1 MPILRREPLRKFL
14 YTIVFLILLAA
25 AVLFA
30 LRIYAE
36 ELTEIALVPTG
47 EFARQDPL
55 ATNAYQ
61 DPDMWFSRPGLGVQ
75 NDPARWQPAEQ
86 VVEDDSSP
94 LATPSPTP
102 TATEPAPEATAEAAP
117 NLTIPPIFAAP
128 AVPRFA
134 VFFVH
139 PTSYLERTSWN
150 APLAHEESQRRA
162 RLMVRGMAS
171 AFNQASEIWVPRYR
185 QATFG
190 SFLTDAPAAQMAI
203 DAAYA
208 DIEQAF
214 AFFVDSVDPELPI
227 VLAGHSQGA
236 LHITRLLREHVKGTP
251 LASRVAMAYPIGWP
265 ISVEHDLPMLG
276 MPACAT
282 PNQGG
287 CIVSWASFA
296 DPPEPGQFLRRYAAT
311 PGEDGQ
317 PRGDSPI
324 LCVNPLS
331 GMLGGE
337 ADMSANL
344 GTLVPNDDLSSGE
357 LVVGAVPARCDP
369 TTGLLLIGDP
379 PDLGQYV
386 LPGGNYHVY
395 DIPLF
400 WRNLQADVVRRVS
413 AWTANRS

>member
-1 MPILRREPLRKFL
+1 MPKCRRIPLRKFL
-14 YTIVFLILLAA
+14 YTVVFLIVLAA

-47 EFARQDPL
+47 EFAEQDPL
-55 ATNAYQ
+55 ASNAYQ
-61 DPDMWFSRPGLGVQ
+61 DPDMWFSRPGLGVE
-75 NDPARWQPAEQ
+75 NDPARWQPAER
-86 VVEDDSSP
+86 VLEDDSGP
-94 LATPSPTP
+94 LAAPTP
-102 TATEPAPEATAEAAP
+102 TSAESAPAEPAS
-117 NLTIPPIFAAP
+117 
-128 AVPRFA
+128 PRFA

-150 APLAHEESQRRA
+150 APLDHEESQRRA

-190 SFLTDAPAAQMAI
+190 SFLTEAPEAQMAI

-214 AFFVDSVDPELPI
+214 AFFISSVDPDLPI

-236 LHITRLLREHVKGTP
+236 LHITRLLREQVKGTP
-251 LASRVAMAYPIGWP
+251 LENRVAMVYPIGWP

-276 MPACAT
+276 LPACAT

-296 DPPEPGQFLRRYAAT
+296 DPPEPGQFLRRYAAI

-317 PRGDSPI
+317 PRGSSPI

-337 ADMSANL
+337 ANMAANL

-369 TTGLLLIGDP
+369 VTGLLLIGDP